1 MKNKKY
7 IINTSIIFIIT
18 IVVLYI
24 ALKDNFNKT
33 LDIIFNANKVLI
45 VLGIILLLMAYLLQ
59 SYGLYKIA
67 KEYNKE
73 LKFKDIFKQIVIV
86 QFFNGIT
93 PFSTGGQPM
102 QVYMLNK
109 SGLSIANSTITILQ
123 NSILF
128 QVALVFCGLLAVL
141 FNRIYF
147 VFGNDELLAK
157 LTILGFVFN
166 VIAGIG
172 LLLFTFSTS
181 LAKKIN
187 FFFIDLFF

>member
-1 MKNKKY
+1 MKK
-7 IINTSIIFIIT
+7 IINKGKKIMW
-18 IVVLYI
+18 
-24 ALKDNFNKT
+24 
-33 LDIIFNANKVLI
+33 I

-128 QVALVFCGLLAVL
+128 QVALVFCGILAVL
-141 FNRIYF
+141 FNRIYS

-181 LAKKIN
+181 LPVAIY
-187 FFFIDLFF
+187 FPSRLTRSSSPT

>member
-128 QVALVFCGLLAVL
+128 QVALVFCGI
-141 FNRIYF
+141 FCF
-147 VFGNDELLAK
+147 W
-157 LTILGFVFN
+157 
-166 VIAGIG
+166 
-172 LLLFTFSTS
+172 
-181 LAKKIN
+181 
-187 FFFIDLFF
+187 